1 MHVGM
6 ASIFQNPGKAL
17 TDLEVYQNELRLA
30 DLAEPLGF
38 ESIWG
43 VEHHFTDYTMCPDV
57 LQFLTYLAGRTQ
69 RIRLG
74 SRVVVLPWHDPLR
87 VAEEVSML
95 DNISDG
101 RLILGLGRGA
111 GKVEFDGFR
120 LSMDESRQRFV
131 ESAEMLLRGLE
142 CGYCEYDGAF
152 VKQPRAAIRP
162 APFKTFRGRTY
173 AAAVSPE
180 SAPIMAR
187 LGVGI
192 LIIPQKPWA
201 AVADELDAYR
211 TVYREVN
218 KAEAPPPIAAGWT
231 FCDPSAERAAEMARR
246 WIGGYFQTV
255 LAHYNFAGDHLA
267 KTRGYEYYG
276 KMAEKIATHGTDA
289 VTDFFVN
296 LQVWGTPEQC
306 YERILEI
313 GDRVGNDTFVGV
325 FSYAGMPYDEAERN
339 LRLFA
344 RGVLPALQKL
354 GPEPRRP
361 APGAAPRPGDEL
373 GVGLLGT

>member
-6 ASIFQNPGKAL
+6 ATVFQNPHRAHP
-17 TDLEVYQNELRLA
+17 DHEVYRQELRLS

-57 LQFLTYLAGRTQ
+57 LQFLTYMAGRTE
-69 RIRLG
+69 RIQLG
-74 SRVVVLPWHDPLR
+74 SMVVVLPWHDPMR

-95 DNISDG
+95 DSISGG

-120 LSMDESRQRFV
+120 LSMDESRPRFI

-142 CGYCEYDGAF
+142 TGYCEYEGSF
-152 VKQPRAAIRP
+152 VRQPRAAIRP
-162 APFKTFRGRTY
+162 APFKSFRGRTY

-180 SAPIMAR
+180 SVPIMAR
-187 LGVGI
+187 LGVGM

-201 AVADELDAYR
+201 EVAKELEAYR
-211 TVYREVN
+211 GVYRQIN
-218 KAEAPPPIAAGWT
+218 GTEAPPPIAAGWT
-231 FCDPSAERAAEMARR
+231 FCDESADRAEAMARR
-246 WIGGYFQTV
+246 YIAGYFQTV
-255 LAHYNFAGDHLA
+255 LDHYNFASEALG
-267 KTRGYEYYG
+267 KTKGYEYYG
-276 KMAEKIATHGTDA
+276 KMAEKIGTYGTDK
-289 VTDFFVN
+289 VKDFFMG

-306 YERILEI
+306 YAKILDVRE
-313 GDRVGNDTFVGV
+313 RVGNEHFVGV
-325 FSYAGMPYDEAERN
+325 FSYAGMAWDEAERN

-344 RGVLPALQKL
+344 REVM
-354 GPEPRRP
+354 PELKKI
-361 APGAAPRPGDEL
+361 APGAHPRVKPVSHPGEEL